1 MSVGT
6 APSRNDKGQ
15 AMRISNNM
23 AQHIR
28 DEASTMDIKG
38 DAVIIEALKI
48 PRGIFQDARA
58 VSDYKADIQRQLL
71 EDHRIHSVFVLWT
84 VNGDCCLQKAI

>member
-1 MSVGT
+1 M
-6 APSRNDKGQ
+6 K
-15 AMRISNNM
+15 ISNNT
-23 AQHIR
+23 AQYIR
-28 DEASTMDIKG
+28 DEASTMEIKG
-38 DAVIIEALKI
+38 DAVIIQALKI

-84 VNGDCCLQKAI
+84 VNGDCVLERAI

>member
-1 MSVGT
+1 
-6 APSRNDKGQ
+6 
-15 AMRISNNM
+15 MRISNNM
-23 AQHIR
+23 AQYIR
-28 DEASTMDIKG
+28 DEASTMEIKG
-38 DAVIIEALKI
+38 DAVIVQALKI

-84 VNGDCCLQKAI
+84 VNGDCVLERAM